1 MSKTLPRVI
10 AAERRA
16 VKFAIPGHES
26 EAARAASFK
35 RAIELCEWAMSE
47 FIRAGRD
54 DAARAAWRAI
64 DKAEAP
70 APRRKSRKKKS
81 AD

>member
-1 MSKTLPRVI
+1 MKSKTLPRVL

-16 VKFAIPGHES
+16 AKFGVPEHDT

-54 DAARAAWRAI
+54 DAARAAWKAI
-64 DKAEAP
+64 DGAEREA
-70 APRRKSRKKKS
+70 
-81 AD
+81 

>member
-16 VKFAIPGHES
+16 VKFAIPEHDTED
-26 EAARAASFK
+26 ARAASFK

-54 DAARAAWRAI
+54 DAARAAWKAL
-64 DKAEAP
+64 DTAEA
-70 APRRKSRKKKS
+70 ARSE
-81 AD
+81 